1 MPAIDALR
9 TGDLAQALA
18 DLQNE
23 VRSSP
28 DDPRHRVF
36 LFQLL
41 AVLGN
46 WDRALAQLDVVRSL
60 DPGALAMVRTYESVL
75 QCEVFRQ
82 GVFAGERTPPILG
95 DPEPWIAKLVEALRL
110 FGQAAITTPH
120 RNCAPKRTTK
130 RPLAADNLT
139 IAAGQDPDAG
149 TTEAAFEWLADADSR
164 LGPMLEAIVNGRYY
178 WVPMHRLKQ
187 VDIDPPEDLRD
198 LVWLPAHFML
208 ANGGEIVGMIPT
220 RYAGSETHDDSQIR
234 LARRTEW
241 RETGRRRVRRDWA
254 NASWSPTPTSIHCS
268 MCGKFNLASER
279 LQHGRTN
286 ASRTTPAI
294 SSRSPDG

>member
-1 MPAIDALR
+1 MPAIEALR

-41 AVLGN
+41 SVLGN
-46 WDRALAQLDVVRSL
+46 WDRAHAQLDVVGSL
-60 DPGALAMVRTYESVL
+60 DPAALAMVRTYESVL

-82 GVFAGERTPPILG
+82 GVFTGGRTPPILG

-110 FGQAAITTPH
+110 SASGDHVAAQKL
-120 RNCAPKRTTK
+120 RAEAYEEAPTCGGKLK
-130 RPLAADNLT
+130 V
-139 IAAGQDPDAG
+139 AAGSDPEAG
-149 TTEAAFEWLADADSR
+149 TTDAAFEWLADADSR
-164 LGPMLEAIVNGRYY
+164 LGPMLEAVVNGRYY
-178 WVPMHRLKQ
+178 WLPMHRLKR
-187 VDIDPPEDLRD
+187 VDLEEPQDLRD

-208 ANGGEIVGMIPT
+208 ANEGEVVGMIPT
-220 RYAGSETHDDSQIR
+220 RYSGSESHDDSQIR

-241 RETGRRRVRRDWA
+241 RETAEGVYEGLGQRILVTDADEFPLLNIRQ
-254 NASWSPTPTSIHCS
+254 ILF
-268 MCGKFNLASER
+268 GE
-279 LQHGRTN
+279 
-286 ASRTTPAI
+286 
-294 SSRSPDG
+294 

>member
-23 VRSSP
+23 VRTAP

-41 AVLGN
+41 AVFGN

-60 DPGALAMVRTYESVL
+60 DPGAIAMVRTYESVL

-95 DPEPWIAKLVEALRL
+95 DPEPWIAKLVEAVRLSAGGDHDAAQKLRDD
-110 FGQAAITTPH
+110 AYDE
-120 RNCAPKRTTK
+120 APTCGG
-130 RPLAADNLT
+130 NLK
-139 IAAGQDPDAG
+139 IAASSDPDVG
-149 TTEAAFEWLADADSR
+149 TTDVAFDWLADADSR

-178 WVPMHRLKQ
+178 WVPMYRLKR
-187 VDIDPPEDLRD
+187 IDLEEPQDLRD

-208 ANGGEIVGMIPT
+208 ANDGETVGMIPT

-241 RETGRRRVRRDWA
+241 RETAESVYEGLGQRILVTDGDEYPLLDIRQ
-254 NASWSPTPTSIHCS
+254 IL
-268 MCGKFNLASER
+268 FSE
-279 LQHGRTN
+279 
-286 ASRTTPAI
+286 
-294 SSRSPDG
+294 